1 MFSSKTKE
9 GGPFCTS
16 IEPNFADFKEDWGE
30 KGLSFLLTLDD
41 SEDYG
46 EKNNLIAL
54 ISFGCL

>member
-46 EKNNLIAL
+46 EKTT
-54 ISFGCL
+54 S